1 MTGIQPSNHDGEP
14 LAVGVAGIDDILR
27 GGFPNDCLYLISGM
41 PGSGKTTLA
50 MQFLMEGVRVGER
63 ALYITLSES
72 RPEMEK
78 VARSHGWDISGIEFC
93 ELIPSE
99 SNLGPRS
106 AAHGVQSVR
115 TRAR

>member
-1 MTGIQPSNHDGEP
+1 MTASQPSQNDGES

-27 GGFPNDCLYLISGM
+27 GGFPDDCLYLISGS

-50 MQFLMEGVRVGER
+50 MQFLIEGARVGDR

-72 RPEMEK
+72 RAEMEK
-78 VARSHGWDISGIEFC
+78 VARSHGWDLTGIEFC

-99 SNLGPRS
+99 EHLSPEAQHSRCSIRRS
-106 AAHGVQSVR
+106 
-115 TRAR
+115 